1 MEASAL
7 VTVVIPVYCEAG
19 TLASLVDALADE
31 FETTDFDFE
40 VVIVDDGSTD
50 RTWDVLREIVER
62 RSEVTGIRLSRRFGK
77 EAALAAGLEAAGGD
91 AVAIMD
97 GDLQHPP
104 SLLPV
109 MLEVWKQGDAE
120 VVEAV
125 RARRGR
131 ESAMTRFSAE
141 GFYAL
146 MSWLSG
152 TNLRHSTDFKVLDR
166 SVVERWR
173 QLGERNLFFRGMV
186 DWLGFETVQVPFEV
200 PDRTKGESGWSFVSR
215 LRLAL
220 TAVTSFS
227 SFPLRLL
234 TLGGLIFLALSA
246 LLGLQTLVR
255 WLSGEALSGFTTVIL
270 LNLIIGGAVI
280 FGLGVIGEYV
290 ARIYEEVKG
299 RPRFVESER
308 VGAQTPTAL
317 RHGDGS
323 H

>member
-1 MEASAL
+1 MEESAL
-7 VTVVIPVYCEAG
+7 VTVVVPVYCESG
-19 TLASLVDALADE
+19 TIESVVDAVASE
-31 FETTDFDFE
+31 FEAMDFAFE
-40 VVIVDDGSTD
+40 LIIVDDGSTD
-50 RTWDVLREIVER
+50 RTWETLRSISER
-62 RSEVTGIRLSRRFGK
+62 RAQVTGIRLSRRFGK

-91 AVAIMD
+91 AVIVMD

-109 MLEVWKQGDAE
+109 MLEVWKEGDAD

-125 RARRGR
+125 RAARGR
-131 ESAMTRFSAE
+131 ESLMTRFSAE
-141 GFYAL
+141 SFYAL

-152 TNLRHSTDFKVLDR
+152 TNLRHSTDFKLLDR
-166 SVVERWR
+166 SVVDRWR
-173 QLGERNLFFRGMV
+173 QLGEHNLFFRGMV
-186 DWLGFETVQVPFEV
+186 DWLGFETVQVPFTV
-200 PDRTKGESGWSFVSR
+200 PERAGGESGWSFVSR

-234 TLGGLIFLALSA
+234 TLGGLVFLGLSG
-246 LLGLQTLVR
+246 LLGLQTLFR

-280 FGLGVIGEYV
+280 VGLGVIGEYV

-299 RPRFVESER
+299 RPRFVEAER
-308 VGAQTPTAL
+308 VGVRSSVPL
-317 RHGDGS
+317 RDGDDGD
-323 H
+323 